1 MAEEQGQHA
10 LLRRAEQRVP
20 ETAAEAQGWLT
31 LVAAG
36 HRAGSG
42 HVDFMPKV
50 GLIMPK
56 LGMLRNPWRGHDAR
70 GSGGLGQA
78 DSSHGAILVLDV
90 PERTRSI
97 RSNVEKWLCDESAH

>member
-1 MAEEQGQHA
+1 MAEEQGEDS
-10 LLRRAEQRVP
+10 LLRRAEKRVG
-20 ETAAEAQGWLT
+20 EVAAPTEGGLAP
-31 LVAAG
+31 VAAG
-36 HRAGSG
+36 RRAGTG
-42 HVDFMPKV
+42 HIDFMPKV

-78 DSSHGAILVLDV
+78 HSSHGAILVLDV

-97 RSNVEKWLCDESAH
+97 RSNVEK